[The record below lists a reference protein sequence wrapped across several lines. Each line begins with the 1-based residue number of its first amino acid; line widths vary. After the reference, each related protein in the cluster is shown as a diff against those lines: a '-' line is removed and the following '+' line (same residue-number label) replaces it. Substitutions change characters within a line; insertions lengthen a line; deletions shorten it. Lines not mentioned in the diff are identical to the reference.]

1 MEYPVKNP
9 KSVRLKRERKLFE
22 VKMGSFVRRRNNGLL
37 RMGMSESSLEK
48 KPKAKKAAKKS
59 KK

>member
-22 VKMGSFVRRRNNGLL
+22 VKMGSFVRRSNGYNIT
-37 RMGMSESSLEK
+37 K
-48 KPKAKKAAKKS
+48 Y
-59 KK
+59 

>member
-22 VKMGSFVRRRNNGLL
+22 VKMGSFVRRRNNGYNITTVQ
-37 RMGMSESSLEK
+37 K
-48 KPKAKKAAKKS
+48 V
-59 KK
+59 